1 MDKCLKILGN
11 IIICI
16 VIFACLPLAVPRIIG
31 FQGFNVISG
40 SMEPEISIGS
50 MVYVK
55 QADFDELSE
64 GDVIAFESGASVVT
78 HRIAAIDQGSQLL
91 TTKGDANDVTDF
103 MPVAYTNV
111 IGKVA
116 FHLPFFGYIAAF
128 LSETYGKIVAA
139 IILIVGVVLSNAEDK
154 KAPEKERDQGA
165 VKASKSPSINP
176 KIILAL
182 GLVIIIGSLGGF
194 LYIFMVYQKDKD
206 YYAGIQD
213 EYFKWPY
220 QQYPDGPQGGEF
232 PWYEKIYVDLEGLQQ
247 LNPDVIGWL
256 YVEGTEINYPIL
268 FSGDDSTYLHTN
280 LNHEQAKAGSI
291 FLEGLNLPDWSDSHN
306 IIYGHN
312 MRNLSMFGS
321 LKFYKTADDYYDDHM
336 YFQIVTSEGRERYEI
351 FSYFDTEAA
360 SWVYTVPYY
369 DDEEFEEYIS
379 QLKKHSYRNIDTVV
393 KSSDKVVTLST
404 CSTSGKRFTVHGVLV
419 DKK

>member
-16 VIFACLPLAVPRIIG
+16 VILACLPLTVPRIIG

-55 QADFDELSE
+55 QADFDDLSE

-116 FHLPFFGYIAAF
+116 FHFPFFGYIAAF

-165 VKASKSPSINP
+165 VKASKSTSINP

-194 LYIFMVYQKDKD
+194 LYIFMGYQKDKD

-232 PWYEKIYVDLEGLQQ
+232 PWYEKIYVDMEGLQQ

-280 LNHEQAKAGSI
+280 LDHEQVKAGSI
-291 FLEGLNLPDWSDSHN
+291 FLEGLNLPNWSDSHN

-321 LKFYKTADDYYDDHM
+321 LKFYKTEDDYYDDHM

-369 DDEEFEEYIS
+369 DNEEFSDYIA
-379 QLKKHSYRNIDTVV
+379 QLKKHSYRSIDKEV

-419 DKK
+419 DKE